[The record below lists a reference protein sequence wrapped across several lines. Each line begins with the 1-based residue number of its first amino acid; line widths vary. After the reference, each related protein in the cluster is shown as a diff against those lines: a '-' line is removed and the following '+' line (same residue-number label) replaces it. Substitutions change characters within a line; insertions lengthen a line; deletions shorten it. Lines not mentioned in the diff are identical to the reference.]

1 MCVPTRL
8 ASCTRQYRINFN
20 GTNNCSKI
28 SLHVKY
34 FIRITVIGSHLSTP
48 WVHALLFCS
57 CYLSPQSLAWIISI
71 VEIDSISWIQI
82 FYWIKLLIA
91 GSICY
96 YKYITR
102 KPGKKRGEEEWGM
115 SESNLCPSGDLFCS
129 IKLWQR
135 SLIIFQFFKHKS
147 LTIFSY
153 DVNAA
158 WRFKIEMT
166 NQTCD
171 FLLFLFLCARIL
183 VLIIPTVEISILD
196 LQLDI
201 HWGLSCKLCS
211 LARSLSVDQFRHV
224 GAFCTTSPS
233 SLIQRT

>member
-1 MCVPTRL
+1 MSTHSIVL
-8 ASCTRQYRINFN
+8 LILF
-20 GTNNCSKI
+20 I
-28 SLHVKY
+28 SPIPCLDY
-34 FIRITVIGSHLSTP
+34 I
-48 WVHALLFCS
+48 
-57 CYLSPQSLAWIISI
+57 YI
-71 VEIDSISWIQI
+71 VEIDLISWIQI

-158 WRFKIEMT
+158 WRFKIETT

-211 LARSLSVDQFRHV
+211 LARSRSINFVMSGHFVPLPQV
-224 GAFCTTSPS
+224 P
-233 SLIQRT
+233 